1 MTAVG
6 DRTRA
11 LVAPASATDRG
22 GRPGRGPRRP
32 GGRGWHRWWP
42 RCPRFIPVVDLPLLR
57 RRRSHP
63 ERLVAPE
70 EPFAWR
76 PAFVRRSLGLAV
88 VEACARGRFRS
99 PLEAAAPV
107 LSEAVGRWEETG
119 WRTFHWEPWVAGLA
133 PGARA
138 VVLAE
143 AVGWAS
149 SLWSSFDWSAFGPRP
164 EFGGRRR
171 PVDVSR
177 GAPVRLAS
185 QAGAPSARVA
195 VGRECWRP
203 GGRWPWCRSP
213 AGARRK
219 PGGRSWPILA
229 LVSTLRSPTR
239 PVPARV
245 LGWWP
250 DAGAD
255 RSVEID
261 LGSLTGSADR
271 VVATVSAVV
280 AARCPVADDDRCP
293 EASEEGLRR
302 FGVGFA
308 RRGQRDPVHHQ

>member
-11 LVAPASATDRG
+11 LVAPASDTIAEDALAAVHADLVSRLAPLVAPMP
-22 GRPGRGPRRP
+22 PGSS
-32 GGRGWHRWWP
+32 
-42 RCPRFIPVVDLPLLR
+42 PVVDLPLLR
-57 RRRSHP
+57 TARSHP

-76 PAFVRRSLGLAV
+76 PVFVRRSLGLAV
-88 VEACARGRFRS
+88 VDACARGRFRS

-164 EFGGRRR
+164 EIGGRGDQWMCPAAR
-171 PVDVSR
+171 PLRLRARPELRVPVLPSVGNAGDRGTVALVSIAGGCPSEAWR
-177 GAPVRLAS
+177 EELAY
-185 QAGAPSARVA
+185 
-195 VGRECWRP
+195 
-203 GGRWPWCRSP
+203 
-213 AGARRK
+213 
-219 PGGRSWPILA
+219 LA
-229 LVSTLRSPTR
+229 LVSTLSSPTR

-250 DAGAD
+250 DAGTD

-261 LGSLTGSADR
+261 LVSLTGSADR

-280 AARCPVADDDRCP
+280 EARCPVP
-293 EASEEGLRR
+293 T
-302 FGVGFA
+302 
-308 RRGQRDPVHHQ
+308 